1 MADEVTLTETSAPET
16 VTAETTTP
24 NDGLA
29 ETALGGAAAEPGEG
43 ELAATETEAKA
54 NDAEAEAGKEAEAP
68 VVPEK
73 YELKASEGLPDLD
86 PEAVA
91 LAEPVFKELGL
102 SNDQA
107 QQLIPI
113 AEKFAASITDRLN
126 QQILASVAEQ
136 RAAWLAEAKA
146 DPEIGGNQ
154 WDSNLVTAAKAL
166 DTLGFTKG
174 TPFRAMLDESGLGNH
189 PEMIRAWVK
198 VGKAVSEDSDFV
210 RSGVATTGHRS
221 DADILYPSKQEN

>member
-1 MADEVTLTETSAPET
+1 M
-16 VTAETTTP
+16 TAETTTP

-29 ETALGGAAAEPGEG
+29 ETALGGAAAEPE
-43 ELAATETEAKA
+43 ESEPAAAETEAKA
-54 NDAEAEAGKEAEAP
+54 DDAEAEAGEEAEAP

-102 SNDQA
+102 TNDQA

-113 AEKFAASITDRLN
+113 AEKFASSITDRLN
-126 QQILASVAEQ
+126 QQILAGVAEQ

-154 WDSNLVTAAKAL
+154 WDSNIVLAAKAL
-166 DTLGFTKG
+166 DTLGFVKG
-174 TPFRAMLDESGLGNH
+174 SPLRAVLDESGLGNH

-198 VGKAVSEDSDFV
+198 VGKAVSEDTDFV
-210 RSGVATTGHRS
+210 RGGVATAGHRS